1 MPLAAS
7 VTITSTSFSLKN
19 PWTFSAFA
27 VIMIAYL
34 FNGGLSMG
42 FFSKKSTDE
51 KQAPRNPSNVIAF
64 RVLAI
69 GYIGYM
75 LVNMIKLYTEGGPEA
90 PSLTALIAGVAVL
103 GGGCIFL
110 AIISYKEW
118 KRGKEAY
125 DAYMAELRA
134 EAEAKRAEEEAQAAL
149 DAEEDAYYDAL
160 EAGEDAEENTEE

>member
-1 MPLAAS
+1 
-7 VTITSTSFSLKN
+7 
-19 PWTFSAFA
+19 
-27 VIMIAYL
+27 
-34 FNGGLSMG
+34 MG
-42 FFSKKSTDE
+42 FFSKKPANDE
-51 KQAPRNPSNVIAF
+51 PQAPRNPNNTVAF

-75 LVNMIKLYTEGGPEA
+75 CVNMIKLYTEGGPDA
-90 PSLTALIAGVAVL
+90 PSLTALIAGVALL

-118 KRGKEAY
+118 KRGKAAY

-134 EAEAKRAEEEAQAAL
+134 EAEARRAEEEAQAAA

-160 EAGEDAEENTEE
+160 EAAEEEEE